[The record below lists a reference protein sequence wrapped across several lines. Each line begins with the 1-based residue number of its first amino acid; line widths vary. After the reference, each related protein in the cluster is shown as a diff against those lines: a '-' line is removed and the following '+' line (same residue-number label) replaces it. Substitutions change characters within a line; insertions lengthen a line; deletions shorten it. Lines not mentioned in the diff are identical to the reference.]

1 MDTEAPMQTRI
12 VIVDDHPITLIG
24 IRYLLSTN
32 QDLEIVGQAQ
42 DTDGLLDQLE
52 QHRCDLL
59 ITDLMMPGGRQSDGL
74 RLIDQVRRRYP
85 QLAIIVVT
93 MLDNPAL
100 IASLL
105 KLGVHGVISKRGM
118 LADLPK
124 AIRTNGRQPFLSPSL
139 RHLIDAGEAG
149 YGKPLAQ
156 LEALSP
162 REVEVLRLYGSGL
175 AVGEIAE
182 RLARSKQTISAQ
194 KSSAMRKLG
203 LDTNAGLYLYI
214 QENGL
219 A

>member
-24 IRYLLSTN
+24 LRYMLSAN
-32 QDLEIVGQAQ
+32 PDLDIVGQAE
-42 DTDGLLDQLE
+42 DPDGLLDQLE
-52 QHRCDLL
+52 QHPCDVL
-59 ITDLMMPGGRQSDGL
+59 ITDLMMPGGAQSDGL
-74 RLIDQVRRRYP
+74 RLIDLVRRRYP
-85 QLAIIVVT
+85 RLAIIVVT

-100 IASLL
+100 IAALL
-105 KLGVHGVISKRGM
+105 RLGVRGVVSKRGM

-124 AIRTNGRQPFLSPSL
+124 AIRANGRQPFLSPSL
-139 RHLIDAGEAG
+139 RHLMEAG
-149 YGKPLAQ
+149 HGKPLAQ

-175 AVGEIAE
+175 AIGEIAE